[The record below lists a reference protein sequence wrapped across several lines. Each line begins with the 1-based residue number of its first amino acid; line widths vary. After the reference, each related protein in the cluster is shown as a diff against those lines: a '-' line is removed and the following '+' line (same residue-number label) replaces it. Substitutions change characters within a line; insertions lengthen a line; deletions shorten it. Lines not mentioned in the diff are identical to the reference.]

1 MILTCPE
8 CAVSYKAKATS
19 IGPNGRTVK
28 CAQCDATWF
37 APAPEAELSTP
48 DALQLEDIQ
57 ADIKAEVQEDTAL
70 KATNLTP
77 GAFAPPS
84 ARSAGKSADVIMR
97 DKADAAKRRQR
108 LRTIWLIWMVP
119 LLLLTLLCFLLFFGR
134 QSIAKSFP
142 ASVPFYNALG
152 INVSQTGLRVTKP
165 EVSAAI
171 INGEPTFIINGE
183 IKNLSDETRNLPML
197 ELAFHN
203 PEGDEVANWR
213 VELPQP
219 RLDAKEIIA
228 FVSEYPNPPPDSV
241 SLRYRLV
248 N

>member
-8 CAVSYKAKATS
+8 CAVSYKAKPEA

-37 APAPEAELSTP
+37 APAPEVDLSTP

-57 ADIKAEVQEDTAL
+57 ADVKDESFGAKAEVIPTVL
-70 KATNLTP
+70 
-77 GAFAPPS
+77 PPLEGKP
-84 ARSAGKSADVIMR
+84 AEKSADVIMR
-97 DKADAAKRRQR
+97 DKVDAAKRRQR
-108 LRTIWLIWMVP
+108 LRTIWLIWLVP
-119 LLLLTLLCFLLFFGR
+119 LLLITLICFILFFGR

-152 INVSQTGLRVTKP
+152 INVSETGLRVFKP

-183 IKNLSDETRNLPML
+183 IKNLSDETKNLPML

-219 RLDAKEIIA
+219 RLNAKEIIA

>member
-8 CAVSYKAKATS
+8 CAVSYKAKPEA

-37 APAPEAELSTP
+37 APAPEIDLSTP

-57 ADIKAEVQEDTAL
+57 ADVKDDIFGMKSEPASSTL
-70 KATNLTP
+70 
-77 GAFAPPS
+77 PPLIS
-84 ARSAGKSADVIMR
+84 KPKTKSADVIMR
-97 DKADAAKRRQR
+97 DKVDAAKRRHR
-108 LRTIWLIWMVP
+108 LRIIWLIWLLP
-119 LLLLTLLCFLLFFGR
+119 LLLITLICFILFFGR

-152 INVSQTGLRVTKP
+152 VDVSQTGLRIIKP

-171 INGEPTFIINGE
+171 INGEPTYIINGE
-183 IKNLSDETRNLPML
+183 IKNLSDEPKSLPML

-219 RLDAKEIIA
+219 RLNAKEIIT